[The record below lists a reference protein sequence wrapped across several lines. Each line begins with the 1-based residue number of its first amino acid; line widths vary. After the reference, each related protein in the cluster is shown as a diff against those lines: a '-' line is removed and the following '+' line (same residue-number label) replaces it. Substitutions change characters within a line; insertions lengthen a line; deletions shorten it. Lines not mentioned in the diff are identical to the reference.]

1 MVKYILQLVGWGC
14 FVFGIWY
21 VLRVVNNGDEQIK
34 KIKKEEEDSEKEG
47 ARNWEGDWDRPHGKY
62 F

>member
-1 MVKYILQLVGWGC
+1 M
-14 FVFGIWY
+14 FGIWY